1 MFVVGLGGPRL
12 KGVNH
17 TGFFDVYFC
26 RPDVGAGRVA
36 RLLLPVVS
44 APSILL

>member
-1 MFVVGLGGPRL
+1 MFVVGLGGPCL

-26 RPDVGAGRVA
+26 RPDVGTGRVT
-36 RLLLPVVS
+36 RLPLPVVS
-44 APSILL
+44 AASTLL

>member
-1 MFVVGLGGPRL
+1 MGVGGPRL

-26 RPDVGAGRVA
+26 RPDVGAGRVT
-36 RLLLPVVS
+36 RLLLPAVS